1 MYVYEPYPKWIYKE
15 GQSLLVK
22 DAEEHAQYGDWL
34 ETPDCSTDAAQEP
47 QPEPAKRRGRPP
59 KVPT

>member
-22 DAEEHAQYGDWL
+22 DAEEHAQYSDWL
-34 ETPDCSTDAAQEP
+34 ETPDCSTDAAEP